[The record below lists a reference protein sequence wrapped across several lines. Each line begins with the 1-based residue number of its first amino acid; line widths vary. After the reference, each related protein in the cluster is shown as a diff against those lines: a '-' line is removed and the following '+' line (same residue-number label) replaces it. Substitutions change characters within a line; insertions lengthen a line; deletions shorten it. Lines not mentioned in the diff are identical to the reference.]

1 MTEVNAVENEVVVE
15 FVDFIDPVEVTP
27 VIDPAD
33 YTGLAAEVYALSEA
47 LVKAADAAYK
57 MESGLTKKTEIIKS
71 SKDCRD
77 NLLDV
82 SKDARELFKKVIPV
96 RSGLLESIGTVQ
108 AVDKRERL
116 LAKQKEIADA
126 LAALDA

>member
-1 MTEVNAVENEVVVE
+1 MTEVNEVIELVE
-15 FVDFIDPVEVTP
+15 EVTA
-27 VIDPAD
+27 VDPAD
-33 YTGLAAEVYALSEA
+33 YTGLAAEIYALSESLA
-47 LVKAADAAYK
+47 KAADAAYK

-71 SKDCRD
+71 SKTCRD

-82 SKDARELFKKVIPV
+82 SKNTRELFKKVIPV